1 MKDYIRTHFV
11 STIFAIV
18 IAAGA
23 GHFMIGMLRSQAAD
37 QRQEIGILMQ
47 TSEAGA
53 GGSTPTLGQIGQHIG
68 GVFHAIDDD
77 IEG

>member
-11 STIFAIV
+11 STIFGIA

-23 GHFMIGMLRSQAAD
+23 GHLLVSVLHSQATE
-37 QRQEIGILMQ
+37 QRQEIGVLMQ
-47 TSEAGA
+47 TSDAGA
-53 GGSTPTLGQIGQHIG
+53 GGSVPTLGQIGQHIAG
-68 GVFHAIDDD
+68 FFHTIDDS